1 MARISAAIFSLPFV
15 FRFLVNAESLGM
27 GLILNWPKCALD
39 VLRVAL
45 NARCERKETVKRK
58 FTIRRKKRIQK
69 RVKPKG
75 RQRIARRKRGN
86 VLPFKKPNT
95 ARQYF
100 SLSRKNQDAWD
111 SIGHVISK
119 IRAGMTLPK
128 AAKEF
133 GLSSKT
139 AISLGHSALRKRKNG
154 RYVAKKEDQLLRIV
168 NALTT
173 EGRKEIAT
181 RDSRQASLVGS
192 HWAAV
197 QKFLQTGDDS
207 ALLRFA
213 KKRIVDARGK
223 RYRLL
228 TDLKELERLA
238 SAGVLTFESMYAG
251 GAR

>member
-1 MARISAAIFSLPFV
+1 
-15 FRFLVNAESLGM
+15 M

-45 NARCERKETVKRK
+45 DAQCEREETVKRK

-100 SLSRKNQDAWD
+100 SLSRKNQETWD

-119 IRAGMTLPK
+119 IREGMTLPK

-133 GLSSKT
+133 GLSAKT
-139 AISLGHSALRKRKNG
+139 ATSLGRTALRKKRNG
-154 RYVAKKEDQLLRIV
+154 RYVAKKEDQLLRVV

-173 EGRKEIAT
+173 EGKKEIAT
-181 RDSRQASLVGS
+181 RDSRQASIIGG

-207 ALLRFA
+207 ALLKFA

-228 TDLKELERLA
+228 TDLKELERLG
-238 SAGVLTFESMYAG
+238 SAGVLRFESMYTG
-251 GAR
+251 GTR

>member
-1 MARISAAIFSLPFV
+1 M
-15 FRFLVNAESLGM
+15 
-27 GLILNWPKCALD
+27 
-39 VLRVAL
+39 
-45 NARCERKETVKRK
+45 
-58 FTIRRKKRIQK
+58 KKK
-69 RVKPKG
+69 HKG
-75 RQRIARRKRGN
+75 RSKRQRKANR
-86 VLPFKKPNT
+86 LPFKKPLT

-100 SLSRKNQDAWD
+100 LLSPKHQETWD

-119 IRAGMTLPK
+119 IRDGMTLPK

-133 GLSSKT
+133 GLPPKT
-139 AISLGHSALRKRKNG
+139 AIGLGRTALRKQKNG
-154 RYVAKKEDQLLRIV
+154 RYVAKKEDQLLRVV
-168 NALTT
+168 NVLTA

-207 ALLRFA
+207 ALLKFA

-223 RYRLL
+223 RFQLL
-228 TDLKELERLA
+228 TDLKELERQG
-238 SAGVLTFESMYAG
+238 SAGVLRFESIYAG